1 MQPAERLEA
10 ARRAL
15 DLLDRDL
22 LPRSAGGDTYL
33 VCGIVGPNNAGKSA
47 LFNSLLGRDLSPSV
61 PAGGATR
68 RLVGAASP
76 ELLARLEA
84 EPSLARFHLRPLA
97 AAASRLQAA
106 LEPAP
111 DPAELLLVAD
121 PSLPPSLLL
130 IDTPDF
136 DSILQDNR
144 FASESLLAVADLV
157 IAVVTRH
164 SYQNREVVHFLRS
177 WLDHGRPWMLLYNEA
192 IDEEVAR
199 AHAAKLIADVGHP
212 PLAELWAP
220 HSLAVQDGSEPLI
233 ARRLPASP
241 GAAADLRAMLF
252 DLQQIA
258 ELKSR
263 AVAAS
268 LARLRGDLDAVTAG
282 LAEEAA
288 QGREL
293 WNVAAIRAAEVGRE
307 VALAAMPAGPFVQ
320 AFRAVLDRRS
330 NPLSRSWRTLVRGFR
345 LRLEDVAGLIWG
357 RSRPPAG
364 ADGAGGLDDIE
375 KAALRQAWPEFW
387 EELARDLGPEARHP
401 ARRVAPPRLAAL
413 LDADLA
419 EANRLPALERA
430 AAALQTPSADLTAFE
445 NACADVIEQA
455 IEERGF
461 DIDIQAAADLAT
473 LAPLA
478 LAAAVIVN
486 TGGVGVDL
494 AIAGGGAVGTF
505 LMEKYS
511 HLLGSGI
518 LAEARRR
525 WADLRGG
532 HIAAQLAQAALAH
545 SGPALGEMAHG
556 ETAVTAELRRLR
568 QRIAQA
574 PRPPR
579 EERRESPAE
588 SAR

>member
-1 MQPAERLEA
+1 MNPATEPPSHRATGDERAAAFRRLRQLLVQPAERLEA

-212 PLAELWAP
+212 PLAEFWAP

-233 ARRLPASP
+233 ARPHAGEPPAPPPICAPCSSTCSRSP
-241 GAAADLRAMLF
+241 SS
-252 DLQQIA
+252 
-258 ELKSR
+258 SR
-263 AVAAS
+263 APS
-268 LARLRGDLDAVTAG
+268 
-282 LAEEAA
+282 
-288 QGREL
+288 
-293 WNVAAIRAAEVGRE
+293 
-307 VALAAMPAGPFVQ
+307 
-320 AFRAVLDRRS
+320 
-330 NPLSRSWRTLVRGFR
+330 
-345 LRLEDVAGLIWG
+345 
-357 RSRPPAG
+357 
-364 ADGAGGLDDIE
+364 
-375 KAALRQAWPEFW
+375 
-387 EELARDLGPEARHP
+387 
-401 ARRVAPPRLAAL
+401 PPRW
-413 LDADLA
+413 
-419 EANRLPALERA
+419 RG
-430 AAALQTPSADLTAFE
+430 
-445 NACADVIEQA
+445 CATTST
-455 IEERGF
+455 R
-461 DIDIQAAADLAT
+461 
-473 LAPLA
+473 
-478 LAAAVIVN
+478 
-486 TGGVGVDL
+486 
-494 AIAGGGAVGTF
+494 
-505 LMEKYS
+505 
-511 HLLGSGI
+511 
-518 LAEARRR
+518 
-525 WADLRGG
+525 
-532 HIAAQLAQAALAH
+532 
-545 SGPALGEMAHG
+545 
-556 ETAVTAELRRLR
+556 
-568 QRIAQA
+568 
-574 PRPPR
+574 
-579 EERRESPAE
+579 
-588 SAR
+588 